1 MPHKKRR
8 VFITEVLG
16 GATMGVFFALG
27 GVLISTQMTPEGSM
41 GWDEI
46 AGALGG
52 VMLGYP
58 LGVAT
63 GVFFAGKR
71 MKQTGSFVFALLG
84 SILGTVLVFAFAV
97 PLGLTDTSN
106 ALWLLFVF
114 FPPLIATLGNHLHVH
129 MHWDI
134 DA

>member
-1 MPHKKRR
+1 MARRKRR

-27 GVLISTQMTPEGSM
+27 GVLISTQMVPLGSS

-52 VMLGYP
+52 VLVGYP
-58 LGVAT
+58 LGVAV
-63 GVFFAGKR
+63 GVFFGGKR
-71 MKQTGSFVFALLG
+71 MKQDGSFVFALLG
-84 SILGTVLVFAFAV
+84 SIVGTAAVFALAA
-97 PLGLTDTSN
+97 PLGLTESSN

-114 FPPLIATLGNHLHVH
+114 IPPACSALGNHVRVQLS
-129 MHWDI
+129 WDI
-134 DA
+134 Q

>member
-27 GVLISTQMTPEGSM
+27 GVLISTQMIPEGSM

-52 VMLGYP
+52 VMVGYP
-58 LGVAT
+58 LGVAA

-71 MKQTGSFVFALLG
+71 MKQTGSLVLALLG
-84 SILGTVLVFAFAV
+84 SILGTALVFAFAV

-114 FPPLIATLGNHLHVH
+114 FPPLIATLGNHLKFFVE
-129 MHWDI
+129 WAI
-134 DA
+134 D

>member
-1 MPHKKRR
+1 MAHRKRR
-8 VFITEVLG
+8 VFLTEVLG

-27 GVLISTQMTPEGSM
+27 GVLISTQMIPEGSM

-52 VMLGYP
+52 VLLGYP
-58 LGVAT
+58 LGVAVGT
-63 GVFFAGKR
+63 FFAGKR
-71 MKQTGSFVFALLG
+71 MKQDGSFVFTLLG
-84 SILGTVLVFAFAV
+84 SILGTVLVFALAA

-114 FPPLIATLGNHLHVH
+114 IPPLLASLGNHLHVTV
-129 MHWDI
+129 HWDI
-134 DA
+134 DS